1 MCGRFTLRAPASA
14 VAKEFGLFDVPELSP
29 HFNICPSQ
37 SVAIVRQKPEAKG
50 RELAFVHWGL
60 IPSWAEDPKIGNR
73 MANARSETAA
83 TKPSF
88 RSAFK
93 SRRCLI
99 IADGFYEWQKTDGGK
114 QPYLIAMKD
123 GRPFGMA
130 GLWERWEKGEEPV
143 ESCAI
148 LTTGANELMEP
159 IHERMPVIISPK
171 QFDLWLDP
179 KSNDTAK
186 LTELMQPYL
195 GKDML
200 AYPVSTRVNNP
211 KNDTPSCN
219 EPMK

>member
-1 MCGRFTLRAPASA
+1 

-29 HFNICPSQ
+29 HFNISPGQ
-37 SVAIVRQKPEAKG
+37 NVAIVRQNAEAKK
-50 RELAFVHWGL
+50 RELVQVHWGL
-60 IPSWAEDPKIGNR
+60 IPSWAADSKIGER

-99 IADGFYEWQKTDGGK
+99 VADGFYEWQKTDRRK
-114 QPYLIAMKD
+114 QPYYIGMKD
-123 GRPFGMA
+123 CRPFGIA
-130 GLWERWEKGEEPV
+130 GLWERWEKGEEPM

-148 LTTGANELMEP
+148 LTTGANVLMEP
-159 IHERMPVIISPK
+159 IHERMPVILSPK

-179 KSNDTAK
+179 DLKDVAK
-186 LTELMQPYL
+186 LTELMQPYNA
-195 GKDML
+195 KDML
-200 AYPVSTRVNNP
+200 AYAISARVNNP
-211 KNDTPSCN
+211 KNDTATCI

>member
-1 MCGRFTLRAPASA
+1 MCGRFTLRAPAA
-14 VAKEFGLFDVPELSP
+14 TVAKEFGLLDVPELSP
-29 HFNICPSQ
+29 HFNISPSQ

-99 IADGFYEWQKTDGGK
+99 IADGFYEWQKTVGGK
-114 QPYLIAMKD
+114 QPYLISMKD

-130 GLWERWEKGEEPV
+130 GLWERWEKGEGRRASRVLCDPHHGGQRTDGTD
-143 ESCAI
+143 SRANAGHPLAQAI
-148 LTTGANELMEP
+148 RP
-159 IHERMPVIISPK
+159 
-171 QFDLWLDP
+171 
-179 KSNDTAK
+179 
-186 LTELMQPYL
+186 
-195 GKDML
+195 L
-200 AYPVSTRVNNP
+200 ARSEVQ
-211 KNDTPSCN
+211 
-219 EPMK
+219 